1 MMNPEGV
8 PASMERPREV
18 VYAVR
23 LAIASLVL
31 TLIAFPLRRPEMVK
45 SDLFILGGFALIL
58 ALSVSFLL
66 ILMILHGKN
75 WARLLFITF
84 FFLGLPFSVPAFLM
98 ALGKNPISAAIML
111 IQLALQMMATVLLL
125 QRPVRDWFRFI
136 KLRRL
141 MNYQVT

>member
-1 MMNPEGV
+1 L

-23 LAIASLVL
+23 LALASLAL
-31 TLIAFPLRRPEMVK
+31 TLIAFPLRRPEVVK
-45 SDLFILGGFALIL
+45 SHLFVLGGLALVI
-58 ALSVSFLL
+58 ALSVSCLL
-66 ILMILHGKN
+66 ILMILRGHN
-75 WARLLFITF
+75 WARLLYLTF

-98 ALGKNPISAAIML
+98 AMAKNPVAAIIML
-111 IQLALQMMATVLLL
+111 MQLALQMMAAVLLL

>member
-1 MMNPEGV
+1 MNLEEV
-8 PASMERPREV
+8 PASMERPKEV

-23 LAIASLVL
+23 LAITSLIL
-31 TLIAFPLRRPEMVK
+31 TLVAFPLRRPELIK
-45 SDLFILGGFALIL
+45 SHLPILGIFALFI
-58 ALSVSFLL
+58 ALSVSGF
-66 ILMILHGKN
+66 IIFMILRGQN

-98 ALGKNPISAAIML
+98 ALAKNPAAAIIML
-111 IQLALQMMATVLLL
+111 IQLALQMMAAVLLL
-125 QRPVRDWFRFI
+125 QRPARDWFRFI